1 MKKINKKNLITCI
14 IILLFILILAPMIY
28 ISKYNYPSSDDYTYG
43 IETHKKWNETHSLI
57 EVIKTSIERTKN
69 TFTEWQGSFT
79 AIFLMTLQPSI
90 FGEQYYWLTTIL
102 LVGIFALSNMYLM
115 KVILCDYLKCSRNIF
130 LLVALSLITISM
142 QFVPNAGESFYWYNG
157 SIYYTFFYS
166 IALILLGK
174 VLKILKEE
182 DSSKINTI
190 IACILAFFIGTSNYC
205 TALVCNII
213 LALVEFIMII
223 KKDKKAIN
231 IGIILAI
238 CLTALMISVKAPGNS
253 VRQAATSN
261 KMSEINSIIYS
272 LKFGKIFLE
281 KWTTSINIIFY
292 ISLIPIMLKILKKM
306 KYQFKMPILV
316 TIITYGI
323 FSAQL
328 TPVLYAQNASFP
340 PRLLCIVYYSMY
352 WLVIINIFYWLGY
365 INNKIEITEDKN
377 SYRYCYIIILL
388 IGIIC
393 VTYNYKSSNS
403 YIAIKSIQTGEAIRY
418 KEQMEERIK
427 KYKDKNIQDVEVEKI
442 REKPYLLFISD
453 LTENPEDWL
462 NGLVRDFY
470 SKNSVKIISRRFIK
484 IIKR

>member
-1 MKKINKKNLITCI
+1 MKGRIDLTQGKITEKLVKLSLPIMATSFIQMAYNMIDMIWVGKAGSSAVAAVGTAGFFTWLAMAFITI
-14 IILLFILILAPMIY
+14 SKVGAEVKVAQSMGQHDVDETKLYIKSAIEINIILSILYTIFLIMFKDQLIGFFRLGDENVISMSKEYLVIVAFGMIFYFINP
-28 ISKYNYPSSDDYTYG
+28 
-43 IETHKKWNETHSLI
+43 
-57 EVIKTSIERTKN
+57 V
-69 TFTEWQGSFT
+69 FT
-79 AIFLMTLQPSI
+79 AIFNGMGNSKTP
-90 FGEQYYWLTTIL
+90 
-102 LVGIFALSNMYLM
+102 
-115 KVILCDYLKCSRNIF
+115 F
-130 LLVALSLITISM
+130 L
-142 QFVPNAGESFYWYNG
+142 
-157 SIYYTFFYS
+157 
-166 IALILLGK
+166 
-174 VLKILKEE
+174 
-182 DSSKINTI
+182 INTI
-190 IACILAFFIGTSNYC
+190 GLLTNIVLDPIL
-205 TALVCNII
+205 I
-213 LALVEFIMII
+213 LGL
-223 KKDKKAIN
+223 
-231 IGIILAI
+231 
-238 CLTALMISVKAPGNS
+238 
-253 VRQAATSN
+253 
-261 KMSEINSIIYS
+261 
-272 LKFGKIFLE
+272 GKIPSMGVAGAAIA
-281 KWTTSINIIFY
+281 TVVAQIVVTSCF
-292 ISLIPIMLKILKKM
+292 MLKILKKM

-388 IGIIC
+388 IGIMC

>member
-1 MKKINKKNLITCI
+1 MKKINKENLITCI

-102 LVGIFALSNMYLM
+102 LVGIFVLSNMYLM

-142 QFVPNAGESFYWYNG
+142 QFVPSAGESFYWYNG

-166 IALILLGK
+166 IALILFGK

-272 LKFGKIFLE
+272 LKFGKIFL
-281 KWTTSINIIFY
+281 
-292 ISLIPIMLKILKKM
+292 KIKKM

-388 IGIIC
+388 IGIMC

-427 KYKDKNIQDVEVEKI
+427 K
-442 REKPYLLFISD
+442 
-453 LTENPEDWL
+453 
-462 NGLVRDFY
+462 
-470 SKNSVKIISRRFIK
+470 
-484 IIKR
+484 